1 LFVKFD
7 YPPTKCFGW
16 GMRLFAQTFLLFLV
30 ATLTAKEPNRTWTSA
45 DGRTIQ
51 ARFIDEKKDTVRIRR
66 TDGRVFNIPLD
77 NLSEEDQKYVESL
90 AVDKPSP
97 STNTRYEIEDTDS
110 KPTGNDIGEY
120 GSKPNYF
127 VKSALDLEMIWVEP
141 GTFMMGSPT
150 TEAERYGNETQHKV
164 TLTQGFYLGKY
175 EVTQEQ
181 YKKVMGK
188 NPSRNRISPI
198 LTLKGDKLPVVDVD
212 WNDAVAFCETL
223 TKMELQKNNYGR
235 DDYSENKITTGS
247 WEFTLPTEA
256 QWEYACRA
264 GTTTKYSW
272 GDSITKNDA
281 NYDYRNIGRTIGR
294 PTIVGSYSPNPWGF
308 FDMHGN
314 VWEWTAD
321 ASYRKYTSEAQT
333 DPFYEASAYRAGRIL
348 RGGGWSWSPVY
359 LLSAYR
365 YGATTNSND
374 SSFGFRVAF
383 QQVEKASEGSL
394 GGAK

>member
-1 LFVKFD
+1 
-7 YPPTKCFGW
+7 
-16 GMRLFAQTFLLFLV
+16 MRLFAQTFLLFLV

-97 STNTRYEIEDTDS
+97 STNTKYEIEDTDS
-110 KPTGNDIGEY
+110 KPTGNDVGEY

-188 NPSRNRISPI
+188 NPSHF
-198 LTLKGDKLPVVDVD
+198 KGNKLPVENVS
-212 WNDAVAFCETL
+212 WNDAVAFCEAL
-223 TKMELQKNNYGR
+223 TKMELQNNYGR

-247 WEFTLPTEA
+247 WEFALPTEA

-264 GTTTKYSW
+264 GTTTAYSW
-272 GDSITKNDA
+272 GESITSYDA
-281 NYDYRNIGRTIGR
+281 NYNWDRAYNTGADFKETRD
-294 PTIVGSYSPNPWGF
+294 VGQYSANPWGF

-314 VWEWTAD
+314 VREWTAD
-321 ASYRKYTSEAQT
+321 WYGTYPSNLVI
-333 DPFYEASAYRAGRIL
+333 DPRGPTEGSHHFP
-348 RGGGWSWSPVY
+348 RGGSWRHIGMHLRSASPGRRNPGVY
-359 LLSAYR
+359 PYEV
-365 YGATTNSND
+365 
-374 SSFGFRVAF
+374 GFRVAF
-383 QQVEKASEGSL
+383 KQVD
-394 GGAK
+394 